1 MFKRSFNLGFI
12 FSVILSIS
20 SFAQKQKETVLFTVN
35 GQKIYVSEFSR
46 VYEKNL
52 SLVNDPT
59 QKDIDNYLNLYIN
72 YKLKLQEAYQLK
84 MDTVGAYKRE
94 YAKYENQ
101 LIQPYLKDENLELDL
116 IKEAYER
123 SKKEINAS
131 HILVKIEKGEDPLM
145 ALKKI
150 NDIKERIAKG
160 EDFAKLAKE
169 LSNDPSAAKNGG
181 NLGYFTA
188 FQMVYPFE
196 NVAYQT
202 KIGEVSEP
210 FKTQFGYH
218 LVKVHDIRDSKGEV
232 EVAHIMLK
240 GDFDQNKP
248 LIDNIKNQLNE
259 GADFTELAKSYSQ
272 DGGTSKNGGLLP
284 RFGSGRMIPSFE
296 SVAFSLQNEGEI
308 SEPFKTEFGWHIIK
322 LIKKY
327 PIGTLEEMKVS
338 LKQKVEQGQRA
349 QFMGNSV
356 AKRLMNEYQ
365 FEIKTEKLNAFSL
378 PEWEQNKTLQNK
390 DVFMTIQGQK
400 YAVNEF
406 YNYFLIDKDLP
417 FNKVFDRFKE
427 EKVMEI
433 YISQLPEKNPE
444 LKETMKEYREGLLLF
459 DLMQKKIWDK
469 AEKDTLGLQ
478 VYFDTH
484 RSNYQWGE
492 RAKMTVVTLKSQ
504 NTETILEA
512 LKNQVENDSIWNL
525 YKDSDLI
532 DIRDE
537 VQETSSEKFP
547 THLNKIV
554 GAYTIVPVGNQFKLF
569 YITDILPVGDK
580 ELKEVRGRVMSD
592 YQDQLEQDWVGE
604 LKKRFPVKIN
614 NKTLKKLK
622 LKYNK

>member
-1 MFKRSFNLGFI
+1 MSKKSFNLGLVLSI
-12 FSVILSIS
+12 ILSIS
-20 SFAQKQKETVLFTVN
+20 SFAQKQKDVVLFTVN

-52 SLVNDPT
+52 SLVNDPN

-101 LIQPYLKDENLELDL
+101 LIQPFLKDENLELDL
-116 IKEAYER
+116 INEAYER
-123 SKKEINAS
+123 SKKEVNAS
-131 HILVKIEKGEDPLM
+131 HILVKIEKGEDTLV

-160 EDFAKLAKE
+160 EDFAKLARE

-196 NVAYQT
+196 NVAYKT
-202 KIGEVSEP
+202 KVGEISEP

-240 GDFDQNKP
+240 GDYDQNQP
-248 LIDNIKNQLNE
+248 LIDNIKKQLNE

-296 SVAFSLQNEGEI
+296 TVAFSLQNEGDI

-327 PIGTLEEMKVS
+327 PIGTFDEMKAS
-338 LKQKVEQGQRA
+338 LKQKVDQGQRA

-356 AKRLMNEYQ
+356 AKRLMKEYQ
-365 FEIKTEKLNAFSL
+365 FDIKTDKLNAFSK
-378 PEWEQNKTLQNK
+378 PEWEKNASLQNK
-390 DVFMTIQGQK
+390 DLLMSIQGQK
-400 YAVNEF
+400 FSVNNF
-406 YNYFLIDKDLP
+406 YTYFLKDKNVPYTKAFDL
-417 FNKVFDRFKE
+417 FKE

-433 YISQLPEKNPE
+433 YIAQLPEKNPE

-469 AEKDTLGLQ
+469 AEKDSLGLQ
-478 VYFDTH
+478 VFFDVH
-484 RSNYQWGE
+484 RSNYKWGE
-492 RAKMTVVTLKSQ
+492 RAKMVVVTLKSQ
-504 NTETILEA
+504 NGDAILEA

-525 YKDSDLI
+525 FKDVDLI

-537 VQETSSEKFP
+537 VQETSNDKFP
-547 THLNKIV
+547 TQLNKSV
-554 GAYTIVPVGNQFKLF
+554 GSYTIVPVGNQFKLF
-569 YITDILPVGDK
+569 YIKDILPIGNK

-592 YQDQLEQDWVGE
+592 YQDQLEQDWVSA

-614 NKTLKKLK
+614 QKSLKKLK
-622 LKYNK
+622 LKYKN